1 MGAPDRLARCS
12 MLLLLVARMNGR
24 TSNRS
29 AAALVSERNLVRVS
43 GVELE
48 IERRGRGRP
57 LLVLYGEEAL
67 ELDAAVLAD
76 LARDHEMI
84 IPSPPGFGRSE
95 RPDWIE
101 TPDDIGYIY
110 LDLMERLNVGEV
122 PAIGFSFGGWLA
134 LEMAT
139 KDDSSFSKLVLV
151 DPYGVKIGGPMDRDI
166 EDVWNIHPERVA
178 KLKWFDGEKGRRDFT
193 AMPEGEL
200 AIVAR
205 NNESFA
211 RFCWDPC
218 MHNPK
223 LARRLHRVR
232 VPTLFVWGAN
242 DGIVSPDYGKAYS
255 RMIAGAEF
263 SVIGKAGH
271 YPHLEQ
277 PDEFTRLVRGFLA

>member
-1 MGAPDRLARCS
+1 
-12 MLLLLVARMNGR
+12 MLLLLVARMNER
-24 TSNRS
+24 TSTRPP
-29 AAALVSERNLVRVS
+29 ATLVSKRNSSLLRVS

-48 IERRGRGRP
+48 VERRGRGRP
-57 LLVLYGEEAL
+57 LLVLYGEDAL
-67 ELDAAVLAD
+67 ELDAPVTAE
-76 LARDHEMI
+76 LARDHELI

-101 TPDDIGYIY
+101 SPDDISYIY
-110 LDLMERLNVGEV
+110 LDLLERLNIEKL

-139 KDDSSFSKLVLV
+139 KDDGLFSKLVLV

-166 EDVWNIHPERVA
+166 EDVWNIHPDKVA
-178 KLKWFDGEKGRRDFT
+178 ALKWFDADKGKRDFT
-193 AMPEGEL
+193 AMPESEL
-200 AIVAR
+200 TVIAR

-218 MHNPK
+218 LHNPK

-232 VPTLFVWGAN
+232 LPTLFVWGEN
-242 DGIVSPDYGKAYS
+242 DGIVTPNYGKAYS
-255 RMIAGAEF
+255 RMIPGAEF
-263 SVIGKAGH
+263 SVIAKAGH

-277 PDEFTRLVRGFLA
+277 PDEFMRLVRGFLG